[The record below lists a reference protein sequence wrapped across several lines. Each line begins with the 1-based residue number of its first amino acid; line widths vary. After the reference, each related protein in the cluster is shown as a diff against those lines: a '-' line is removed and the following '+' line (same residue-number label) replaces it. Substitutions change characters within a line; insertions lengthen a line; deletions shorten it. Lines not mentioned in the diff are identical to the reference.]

1 MKKNITYIIVIVTIL
16 LSTVF
21 LLSKNK
27 TNNFKHEK
35 VKVIKVLPKKHIKGK
50 VIKKTE
56 KITYIQPLG
65 EVSYYY
71 VYKVKLAIES
81 FYKVKCVVKPK
92 IEFSDDILAGSRT
105 RYDADKILD
114 KYDSKDNQ
122 LILTEKDIACKSED
136 RHSNEW
142 GIFGLGFRPGHTCV
156 VSTFRLTKNVKIDVI
171 IDRLVKVSLH
181 EVGHNLGLDHCTNN
195 KNCMMNDAGGT
206 IKQVDREIIWMCPKC
221 VSFIK
226 NKK

>member
-1 MKKNITYIIVIVTIL
+1 MKNIFIPLFVLITSLANSQQIK
-16 LSTVF
+16 TV
-21 LLSKNK
+21 
-27 TNNFKHEK
+27 
-35 VKVIKVLPKKHIKGK
+35 
-50 VIKKTE
+50 
-56 KITYIQPLG
+56 YIQPLG
-65 EVSYYY
+65 DVDIEVISTVKSSVETFYG
-71 VYKVKLAIES
+71 YKCI
-81 FYKVKCVVKPK
+81 VKPK
-92 IEFSDDILAGSRT
+92 SPLTEDILT
-105 RYDADKILD
+105 
-114 KYDSKDNQ
+114 DSKKRYEASRILQKFNSKQ
-122 LILTEKDIACKSED
+122 NLIILTEKDIACKSED

-181 EVGHNLGLDHCTNN
+181 EVGHNVGLDHCTNN

-226 NKK
+226 NIK